1 MLLQRKSILRSLSLL
16 ACTVISIANCSAET
30 TIQPPLKQ
38 IDQAS
43 LENVVSRA
51 AKDMLVP
58 GAVVL
63 LRTPQGEF
71 VVNYGATKLG
81 TSTAPKADTHFRI
94 ASNTKTMTAALI
106 VLLAQEKK
114 LKFDD
119 PISKFVSGVPN
130 GEKITIADLLQM
142 RTGLYN
148 YTEAPEFSE
157 SMDHNPTKV
166 WTPEECL
173 AVAFKHPSI
182 APDKTYH
189 WPYNY
194 NNTNYALLGLVVEK
208 VGGMPLRQAM
218 QERLFGP
225 LHMSETQLPV
235 ASSNAIPE
243 PYSHGYLYGS
253 ASVALV
259 GTPPYSAKFKAD
271 AKSGKVLPNDFTSVN
286 HSFAAAAGGVTS
298 TAADCATWITALT
311 SGSVFNPEYQ
321 RLWLD
326 SLRLEDP
333 SNHAGMQYGY
343 GITRLHW
350 GPNAYYFHGG
360 ETVGYNS
367 FIGYDPTNKV
377 TLVVWTNLTV
387 SLDELPTANSLM
399 LKVLDHIYVE
409 SPIPP
414 AKSPMAPAK
423 SPSTN
428 KTKPASENM

>member
-1 MLLQRKSILRSLSLL
+1 MLTFGIIASAMLSS
-16 ACTVISIANCSAET
+16 AECSAE
-30 TIQPPLKQ
+30 PAKPSPLKP

-43 LENVVSRA
+43 LQMVISQA

-71 VVNYGATKLG
+71 VVNYGTTQLG
-81 TSTAPKADTHFRI
+81 TTGAPNANTHFRI

-119 PISKFVSGVPN
+119 PISKYVSGVPN
-130 GEKITIADLLQM
+130 GEKITIANLLQM

-148 YTEAPEFSE
+148 YTDDPELAKSIE
-157 SMDHNPTKV
+157 NDPTRV
-166 WTPEECL
+166 WTPEEVL
-173 AVAFKHPSI
+173 AIAFKHPST

-189 WPYNY
+189 WSYKY

-208 VGGMPLRQAM
+208 VGGMPLRRGM
-218 QERLFGP
+218 QDRLFGP

-235 ASSNAIPE
+235 ASSNAIPA
-243 PYSHGYLYGS
+243 PYSHGYLYGG
-253 ASVALV
+253 ASVALA
-259 GTPPYSAKFKAD
+259 GTPPYSAKLIAD
-271 AKSGKVLPNDFTSVN
+271 AKSGKVLPNDFTNVN

-298 TAADCATWITALT
+298 TAADCATWINELA
-311 SGSVFNPEYQ
+311 SGSVFNSEYQ

-333 SNHAGMQYGY
+333 NDAAGMQYGY
-343 GITRLHW
+343 GISRLHW
-350 GPNAYYFHGG
+350 GQNAFIFHGG

-377 TLVVWTNLTV
+377 TLIVWTNLPV
-387 SLDELPTANSLM
+387 SLDEMPTANTLM
-399 LKVLDHIYVE
+399 LKVLEQIYVE
-409 SPIPP
+409 SPMP
-414 AKSPMAPAK
+414 AKAK
-423 SPSTN
+423 
-428 KTKPASENM
+428 